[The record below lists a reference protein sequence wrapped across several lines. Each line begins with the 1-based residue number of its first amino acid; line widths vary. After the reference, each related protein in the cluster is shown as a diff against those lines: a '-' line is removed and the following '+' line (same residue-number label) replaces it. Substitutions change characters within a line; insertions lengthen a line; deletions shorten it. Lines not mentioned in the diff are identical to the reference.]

1 VQITDNTDFSKS
13 MEVVGNGTLLSPHS
27 YAEQVGPNL
36 VGLGHTQ
43 DDCKPCRQN
52 TAAFNY
58 GSGVVKQSPWINA
71 KRGRDFSGVGSS
83 AEIFFVAL

>member
-1 VQITDNTDFSKS
+1 
-13 MEVVGNGTLLSPHS
+13 MEVVGNGTLLAPYS

-58 GSGVVKQSPWINA
+58 GLGVVNQSPWITQSERCVGWLSS
-71 KRGRDFSGVGSS
+71 RGPC
-83 AEIFFVAL
+83 